1 MPFQSHVQVGLNLSS
16 IDVRDEDDV
25 FSDSTEG
32 ECIDVDKISRVE
44 LAAEFMKY
52 DDALAASSAA
62 FAALAAET
70 RAYHLAPTANYR
82 EAKENIMLRL
92 LLKEAHD
99 QLSKL
104 HARLATTY

>member
-1 MPFQSHVQVGLNLSS
+1 MNLPS

-25 FSDSTEG
+25 FSDSSDG
-32 ECIDVDKISRVE
+32 ECVDIDKISRVE

-70 RAYHLAPTANYR
+70 RAYRLAPTANHR
-82 EAKENIMLRL
+82 EAKDNIKLRL

-104 HARLATTY
+104 HARLASTY